1 MTNAETHLWAKLRL
15 RQVKGYWF
23 YRQKP
28 IGEYIVDFFCPKAK
42 LVVEVDGG
50 QHFSDETTE
59 YDKIRDDYLI
69 SLGLKVLRFTNNEVL
84 TNIEGVVG
92 KIEEAL

>member
-1 MTNAETHLWAKLRL
+1 MTNAETHLWARLRL

-50 QHFSDETTE
+50 QHFSGDTAES
-59 YDKIRDDYLI
+59 DKIRDEYLR
-69 SLGLKVLRFTNNEVL
+69 SLGLKVLRFANNEVIK
-84 TNIEGVVG
+84 NIEGVIE
-92 KIEEAL
+92 KIEGAL